1 MIYFD
6 DIAVWTKTQKGSI
19 VRGVLCG
26 ICVLALGFI
35 IWRTCSDIDKLEA
48 TISANEVTLAEK
60 QYQLSAI
67 EKKIADYDVQ
77 SITTTYMASDCG
89 DLVSEKQVNYFSILR
104 GTDIDLMNEA
114 LIANESELNSYI
126 SGRNSNNGPW
136 YSMNTQNVKRTFNWS
151 FLTRQAS
158 VVEDVPSIWVLISS
172 EDSDLADTPNVENI
186 LSVAVANY
194 DASSQTFS
202 GLEIYNTYAGNVFK
216 ETYSIPHVGNIVS
229 ENCLVNSANS
239 DEYYAAWRSLL
250 DGVEYVPS
258 DDAET
263 VSENTVE
270 DSTEVTTEESDDS
283 DDNSSDDDS
292 DESNTTSNLDA
303 LNSALS
309 GGDN

>member
-48 TISANEVTLAEK
+48 TISVNEVTLAEK

-77 SITTTYMASDCG
+77 SIITTYMASDCG
-89 DLVSEKQVNYFSILR
+89 DLVSEKQVNYFSILQ
-104 GTDIDLMNEA
+104 GTNIDLMNEA
-114 LIANESELNSYI
+114 LITNESELNSYI
-126 SGRNSNNGPW
+126 SGRNSNKGPW

-172 EDSDLADTPNVENI
+172 ENFESADTPNVENI

-202 GLEIYNTYAGNVFK
+202 GLEIYDTYAGDVFK

-229 ENCLVNSANS
+229 ENCLLNSANNN
-239 DEYYAAWRSLL
+239 EYYAAWRSLL

-258 DDAET
+258 DDAGT
-263 VSENTVE
+263 VS
-270 DSTEVTTEESDDS
+270 TTEEIDNS
-283 DDNSSDDDS
+283 DDNSDDDS

-303 LNSALS
+303 LNSVLN